1 MRMLRFGL
9 QLVLA
14 LVIAAAA
21 PLSATADIAPGYIV
35 PFAKHDMVAA
45 ANPLAAEAGL
55 EMLRAGGSAVDA
67 AIAVQ
72 MVLGLVEP
80 ESSGIG
86 GGAFMLL
93 FDPRTKKTTSF
104 DGREMAPASARA
116 DMFLDANG
124 KPRTKPQ
131 AIPGGLSVGIP
142 GVVSMLEMAHRKY
155 GKLPWAK
162 LFQPAIR
169 LADDGFPVGPK
180 LARTIK
186 AFTRG
191 ADMPDIK
198 AHFYHADGT
207 PLQTGEIYKNPEYA
221 ASLKAIAAG
230 GSKAFYTGEIAQAI
244 VDKVQHAPK
253 NQGGMTLDDLA
264 NFKALER
271 EPVCG
276 DYRIWHLCS
285 MGPPSSGGIAIVQIL
300 GMLQR
305 FPSSQLQPNT
315 LSEAHLYTQASKL
328 AYADRAKYLGDT
340 AFVKV
345 PIAGLLD
352 KGYIA
357 GRAAQID
364 PAHDMGIAVAGDPPE
379 KHAEYAPQ
387 RSPVL
392 HGTSH
397 MTIVDKSGQVIA
409 MTTSVESV
417 FGAEV
422 MVKGFFLNNTL
433 TDFSLDPTLNGLPV
447 ANAPAPGKRPL
458 SAMSPTIVF
467 DKKGDFLL
475 SVGSPGGPAIIGY
488 VAQTLVGMLDGGLTP
503 AQAIALP
510 RQLNLNGPTR
520 LEKSPENDALAPQ
533 LTAMGHSVTVV
544 EGEGSGLHGI
554 KKVKGGYI
562 GGADPRRDG
571 VVIGD

>member
-1 MRMLRFGL
+1 MIQPSR
-9 QLVLA
+9 LA
-14 LVIAAAA
+14 LALLLAVLL
-21 PLSATADIAPGYIV
+21 PFSTRADVSPGYV
-35 PFAKHDMVAA
+35 QPFAKTDMVAA

-86 GGAFMLL
+86 GGAFLL
-93 FDPRTKKTTSF
+93 VHDAKTKKTTSF
-104 DGREMAPASARA
+104 DGREVAPASARP
-116 DMFLDANG
+116 DMFLAPDG
-124 KPRTKPQ
+124 KPRTKAQ

-142 GVVSMLEMAHRKY
+142 GVVGMLEMAHKKY

-162 LFQPAIR
+162 LFEPAIK
-169 LADDGFPVGPK
+169 LADNGFPVGPK

-186 AFTRG
+186 NFTRG
-191 ADMPDIK
+191 ANMPDIR

-207 PLQTGEIYKNPEYA
+207 PLAEGEIFKNPEYA
-221 ASLKAIAAG
+221 ASLRVIAAG
-230 GSKAFYTGEIAQAI
+230 GARAFYTGEIAQAI
-244 VDKVQHAPK
+244 VDKVHNAPV

-264 NFKALER
+264 NFKPLER
-271 EPVCG
+271 EPMCG
-276 DYRIWHLCS
+276 PYRQWRLCS

-305 FPSSQLQPNT
+305 FPSSQLQPKS
-315 LSEAHLYTQASKL
+315 LSEAHLFTQASRL
-328 AYADRAKYLGDT
+328 AYADRAKYVGDT
-340 AFVKV
+340 AFVQV
-345 PIAGLLD
+345 PIAGLLNKD
-352 KGYIA
+352 YLA
-357 GRAAQID
+357 GRAALID
-364 PAHDMGIAVAGDPPE
+364 PAKDMGTAQAGEPPQ
-379 KHAEYAPQ
+379 KRADYAPQ

-397 MTIVDKSGQVIA
+397 MTIVDKNGQVIS

-433 TDFSLDPTLNGLPV
+433 TDFSLDPVLDGKPV
-447 ANAPAPGKRPL
+447 ANAPAAGKRPL

-467 DKKGDFLL
+467 DRNGKFLL

-488 VAQTLVGMLDGGLTP
+488 VTQSLIAMLDGGMTP
-503 AQAIALP
+503 AEAIALP

-533 LTAMGHSVTVV
+533 LTAMGHTVTVV
-544 EGEGSGLHGI
+544 AGEGSGLHGI
-554 KKVKGGYI
+554 KRVPGGYI

>member
-1 MRMLRFGL
+1 MIRTLRLVFIGL
-9 QLVLA
+9 LA
-14 LVIAAAA
+14 LSL
-21 PLSATADIAPGYIV
+21 PLSSRADVSPGYV
-35 PFAKHDMVAA
+35 QPFAKHDMVAA

-55 EMLRAGGSAVDA
+55 EMMRAGGSAVDA

-86 GGAFMLL
+86 GGAFLL
-93 FDPRTKKTTSF
+93 VHDPRSGKTTSF
-104 DGREMAPASARA
+104 DGREVAPASARPG
-116 DMFLDANG
+116 MFLGPDG
-124 KPRTKPQ
+124 KPRTKGE

-142 GVVSMLEMAHRKY
+142 GVVGMLEMAHAKY
-155 GKLPWAK
+155 GKLPWAR
-162 LFQPAIR
+162 LFQPAIK
-169 LADDGFPVGPK
+169 LADSGFPVGPK

-186 AFTRG
+186 GFARG
-191 ADMPDIK
+191 ANMPDIK

-207 PLQTGEIYKNPEYA
+207 PLAEGEIYKNPEYA
-221 ASLKAIAAG
+221 QSLRVIAAG
-230 GSKAFYTGEIAQAI
+230 GSRAFYTGEIAQAI
-244 VDKVQHAPK
+244 VDKVQHAPL
-253 NQGGMTLDDLA
+253 NQGGMTLEDLA
-264 NFKALER
+264 GFKALER
-271 EPVCG
+271 EPMCG
-276 DYRIWHLCS
+276 DYRQWRLCS

-305 FPSSQLQPNT
+305 FPSSQLQPNS
-315 LSEAHLYTQASKL
+315 LSEAHLFTQASRL
-328 AYADRAKYLGDT
+328 AYADRAKYVGDT
-340 AFVKV
+340 AFVQV
-345 PIAGLLD
+345 PIAGLLNKD
-352 KGYIA
+352 YLA
-357 GRAAQID
+357 SRAALID
-364 PAHDMGIAVAGDPPE
+364 PAKDMGTAQAGDPPQ
-379 KHAEYAPQ
+379 KRADYAPQ

-397 MTIVDKSGQVIA
+397 MTIVDKTGQVIS

-433 TDFSLDPTLNGLPV
+433 TDFSLDPELDGKPV

-467 DKKGDFLL
+467 DKEGKFLL
-475 SVGSPGGPAIIGY
+475 SVGSPGGPAIIDY
-488 VAQTLVGMLDGGLTP
+488 VTQSLIAMLDGGMTP

-533 LTAMGHSVTVV
+533 LTAMGHNVTVV
-544 EGEGSGLHGI
+544 AGEGSGLHGI
-554 KKVKGGYI
+554 KRVPGGYI

>member
-1 MRMLRFGL
+1 MRIAR
-9 QLVLA
+9 LVLA
-14 LVIAAAA
+14 AL
-21 PLSATADIAPGYIV
+21 LATALPLASVADVAPGTIQ
-35 PFAKHDMVAA
+35 PFAKTEMIAA

-86 GGAFMLL
+86 GGAFMLVYNPK
-93 FDPRTKKTTSF
+93 DKQTISF
-104 DGREMAPASARA
+104 DGREVAPASATPG
-116 DMFLDANG
+116 MFLDAAG
-124 KPRTKPQ
+124 KARPKPE

-142 GVVSMLEMAHRKY
+142 GVVAMLEMAHQKY
-155 GKLPWAK
+155 GKLPWQR

-169 LADDGFPVGPK
+169 LAENGFPVGPK
-180 LARTIK
+180 LARTIRG
-186 AFTRG
+186 FSRG
-191 ADMPDIK
+191 ANMPDIR

-207 PLQTGEIYKNPEYA
+207 PLAEGEIYKNPEYA
-221 ASLKAIAAG
+221 HSLRLIAAG

-244 VDKVQHAPK
+244 VDKVQHAPV
-253 NQGGMTLDDLA
+253 NPGGMTLSDLA
-264 NFKALER
+264 GFKALER
-271 EPVCG
+271 PPVCG
-276 DYRIWHLCS
+276 DYRVWHLCS

-305 FPSSQLQPNT
+305 FPSSDLQPNT
-315 LSEAHLYTQASKL
+315 LSEAHLFTQASRL
-328 AYADRAKYLGDT
+328 AYADRSKYLGDT
-340 AFVKV
+340 AFVDV

-352 KGYIA
+352 KNYIA
-357 GRAAQID
+357 GRAALID
-364 PAHDMGIAVAGDPPE
+364 PAKDMGTAQAGNPPQ

-397 MTIVDKSGQVIA
+397 MTIVDKTGMVIA

-417 FGAEV
+417 FGSEV

-433 TDFSLDPTLNGLPV
+433 TDFSLDPMLDGKLV
-447 ANAPAPGKRPL
+447 ANAPAAGKRPL

-467 DKKGDFLL
+467 DKDGNFLL
-475 SVGSPGGPAIIGY
+475 SVGSPGGPAIIDF
-488 VAQTLVGMLDGGLTP
+488 VSQTLIAMLDGGMTP

-510 RQLNLNGPTR
+510 RQLNLNGSTR
-520 LEKSPENDALAPQ
+520 LEKSPANDALAPQ
-533 LTAMGHSVTVV
+533 LTAMGHSVVV
-544 EGEGSGLHGI
+544 AGGEASGLHGI
-554 KKVKGGYI
+554 ERVKGGYI

>member
-1 MRMLRFGL
+1 MIRPSR
-9 QLVLA
+9 LA
-14 LVIAAAA
+14 LALLLAVLL
-21 PLSATADIAPGYIV
+21 PFSTRADVSPGYV
-35 PFAKHDMVAA
+35 QPFAKTDMVAA

-86 GGAFMLL
+86 GGAFLL
-93 FDPRTKKTTSF
+93 VHDAKTKKTTSF
-104 DGREMAPASARA
+104 DGREVAPASARP
-116 DMFLDANG
+116 DMFLAPDG
-124 KPRTKPQ
+124 KPRTKAQ

-142 GVVSMLEMAHRKY
+142 GVVGMLEMAHKKY

-162 LFQPAIR
+162 LFEPAIK
-169 LADDGFPVGPK
+169 LADNGFPVGPK
-180 LARTIK
+180 LARTIRN
-186 AFTRG
+186 FTRG
-191 ADMPDIK
+191 ANMPDIR

-207 PLQTGEIYKNPEYA
+207 PLAEGEIFKNPEYA
-221 ASLKAIAAG
+221 ASLRVIAAG
-230 GSKAFYTGEIAQAI
+230 GAKAFYTGEIAQAI
-244 VDKVQHAPK
+244 VDKVHNAPV

-264 NFKALER
+264 TFKPLER
-271 EPVCG
+271 EPMCG
-276 DYRIWHLCS
+276 PYRQWRLCS

-305 FPSSQLQPNT
+305 FSSSQLQPKS
-315 LSEAHLYTQASKL
+315 LSEAHLFTQASRL
-328 AYADRAKYLGDT
+328 AYADRAKYVGDT
-340 AFVKV
+340 AFVQV
-345 PIAGLLD
+345 PIAGLLNKD
-352 KGYIA
+352 YLA
-357 GRAAQID
+357 GRAALID
-364 PAHDMGIAVAGDPPE
+364 PAKDMGTAQAGEPPQ
-379 KHAEYAPQ
+379 KRADYAPQ

-397 MTIVDKSGQVIA
+397 MTIVDKSGQVIS

-433 TDFSLDPTLNGLPV
+433 TDFSLDPVLDGKPV
-447 ANAPAPGKRPL
+447 ANAPAAGKRPL

-467 DKKGDFLL
+467 DGNGKFLL

-488 VAQTLVGMLDGGLTP
+488 VTQSLIAMLDGGMTP
-503 AQAIALP
+503 AEAIALP

-520 LEKSPENDALAPQ
+520 LEKSPENDALAPR
-533 LTAMGHSVTVV
+533 LTAMGHTVTVV
-544 EGEGSGLHGI
+544 AGEGSGLHGI
-554 KKVKGGYI
+554 KRVPGGYI

>member
-1 MRMLRFGL
+1 MRIARLL
-9 QLVLA
+9 LAA
-14 LVIAAAA
+14 LVAASLPLVSAA
-21 PLSATADIAPGYIV
+21 DVAPGYV
-35 PFAKHDMVAA
+35 QPFAKTDMIAA

-86 GGAFMLL
+86 GGAFMLV
-93 FDPRTKKTTSF
+93 FDPKEKKTTSF
-104 DGREMAPASARA
+104 DGREVAPASATPG
-116 DMFLDANG
+116 MFLNAQG
-124 KPRTKPQ
+124 KPRSKGE

-142 GVVSMLEMAHRKY
+142 GVVGMLEMAHRKY
-155 GKLPWAK
+155 GKLPWAR
-162 LFQPAIR
+162 LFQPAIK
-169 LADDGFPVGPK
+169 LADSGFPVGPK
-180 LARTIK
+180 LARTIRN
-186 AFTRG
+186 FTRG
-191 ADMPDIK
+191 ANMPDIR
-198 AHFYHADGT
+198 ARFYHPDGT
-207 PLQTGEIYKNPEYA
+207 PLAEGEIYKNADYA
-221 ASLKAIAAG
+221 QSLRLIAAG
-230 GSKAFYTGEIAQAI
+230 GSKAFYTGEIAAAI
-244 VDKVQHAPK
+244 VDKVQHAPV
-253 NQGGMTLDDLA
+253 NQGGMTLADLA
-264 NFKALER
+264 GFKPLER
-271 EPVCG
+271 APVCG
-276 DYRIWHLCS
+276 DYRIWRLCS

-305 FPSSQLQPNT
+305 FPSPQLQPGT
-315 LSEAHLYTQASKL
+315 LSEAHLFTQASRL

-340 AFVKV
+340 GFVDV

-357 GRAAQID
+357 GRAALID
-364 PAHDMGIAVAGDPPE
+364 PAKDMGTAQAGTPPQ
-379 KHAEYAPQ
+379 KRAEYAPQ

-397 MTIVDKSGQVIA
+397 LTIVDKNGMVIS

-433 TDFSLDPTLNGLPV
+433 TDFSLDPMLDGKPV

-467 DKKGDFLL
+467 DRDGKFLL
-475 SVGSPGGPAIIGY
+475 SVGSPGGPAIIDY
-488 VAQTLVGMLDGGLTP
+488 VTQTLVAMLDGGMMP
-503 AQAIALP
+503 AEAIALP

-520 LEKSPENDALAPQ
+520 LEKSPANDALGPQ
-533 LTAMGHSVTVV
+533 LTAMGHTVV
-544 EGEGSGLHGI
+544 MAGGEGSGLHGI
-554 KKVKGGYI
+554 RKVPGGYV

>member
-1 MRMLRFGL
+1 MRIAR
-9 QLVLA
+9 LVLA
-14 LVIAAAA
+14 AL
-21 PLSATADIAPGYIV
+21 LATALPLASIADVAPGTV
-35 PFAKHDMVAA
+35 QPFAKTDMIAA

-86 GGAFMLL
+86 GGAFMLVYN
-93 FDPRTKKTTSF
+93 PQNKETTSF
-104 DGREMAPASARA
+104 DGREVAPASATPA
-116 DMFLDANG
+116 MFLDAAG
-124 KPRTKPQ
+124 KARPKPE

-142 GVVSMLEMAHRKY
+142 GVVAMLEMAHQKY
-155 GKLPWAK
+155 GKLPWAR
-162 LFQPAIR
+162 LFQPAIK

-180 LARTIK
+180 LARTIRN
-186 AFTRG
+186 FSRG
-191 ADMPDIK
+191 ANMPDIR

-207 PLQTGEIYKNPEYA
+207 PLAEGEIYKNPEYA
-221 ASLKAIAAG
+221 HALRLIAAG

-244 VDKVQHAPK
+244 VDKVQHAPV
-253 NQGGMTLDDLA
+253 NPGGMTLSDLA
-264 NFKALER
+264 GFRALER
-271 EPVCG
+271 PPVCG
-276 DYRIWHLCS
+276 DYRVWHLCS

-305 FPSSQLQPNT
+305 FPSSDLQPNT
-315 LSEAHLYTQASKL
+315 LSEAHLFTQASRL
-328 AYADRAKYLGDT
+328 AYADRSKYLGDT
-340 AFVKV
+340 AFVDV

-352 KGYIA
+352 KNYIA
-357 GRAAQID
+357 SRAALID
-364 PAHDMGIAVAGDPPE
+364 PAKDMGTAQAGNPPQ

-397 MTIVDKSGQVIA
+397 MTIVDKTGMVIA

-417 FGAEV
+417 FGAQV

-433 TDFSLDPTLNGLPV
+433 TDFSLDPMLDGKLV
-447 ANAPAPGKRPL
+447 ANAPAAGKRPL

-467 DKKGDFLL
+467 GKDGNFLL
-475 SVGSPGGPAIIGY
+475 SVGSPGGPAIIDF
-488 VAQTLVGMLDGGLTP
+488 VSQTLVAMLDGGMTP

-510 RQLNLNGPTR
+510 RQLNLNGATR
-520 LEKSPENDALAPQ
+520 LEKSPANDALAPQ
-533 LTAMGHSVTVV
+533 LTAMGHSVVV
-544 EGEGSGLHGI
+544 AGGEASGLHGI
-554 KKVKGGYI
+554 ERTKGGYI

-571 VVIGD
+571 VVVGD

>member
-1 MRMLRFGL
+1 MMRPSR
-9 QLVLA
+9 LA
-14 LVIAAAA
+14 LALLLAVL
-21 PLSATADIAPGYIV
+21 PPFSTSADVSPGYV
-35 PFAKHDMVAA
+35 QPFAKTDMVAA

-86 GGAFMLL
+86 GGAFMLVH
-93 FDPRTKKTTSF
+93 DPKTKKTTSF
-104 DGREMAPASARA
+104 DGREVAPASARP
-116 DMFLDANG
+116 DMFLAPDG
-124 KPRTKPQ
+124 KPRSKAQ

-142 GVVSMLEMAHRKY
+142 GVVGMLEMAHKKY
-155 GKLPWAK
+155 GKLPWAR
-162 LFQPAIR
+162 LFEPAIK
-169 LADDGFPVGPK
+169 LADNGFPVGPK
-180 LARTIK
+180 LARTIRN
-186 AFTRG
+186 FSRG
-191 ADMPDIK
+191 ANMPDIR

-207 PLQTGEIYKNPEYA
+207 PLAEGEVFKNPEYA
-221 ASLKAIAAG
+221 ASLRAIAAG
-230 GSKAFYTGEIAQAI
+230 GARAFYTGEIAQAI
-244 VDKVQHAPK
+244 VDKVHNAPV

-264 NFKALER
+264 NFKPLER
-271 EPVCG
+271 EPMCG
-276 DYRIWHLCS
+276 PYRAWRLCS

-305 FPSSQLQPNT
+305 FPSSQLQPKS
-315 LSEAHLYTQASKL
+315 LSEAHLFTQASRL
-328 AYADRAKYLGDT
+328 AYADRAKYVGDT
-340 AFVKV
+340 AFVQV
-345 PIAGLLD
+345 PIAGLLNKD
-352 KGYIA
+352 YLA
-357 GRAAQID
+357 GRAALID
-364 PAHDMGIAVAGDPPE
+364 PTKDMGTAQAGEPPQ
-379 KHAEYAPQ
+379 KRADYAPQ

-397 MTIVDKSGQVIA
+397 MTIVDKNGQVIS

-433 TDFSLDPTLNGLPV
+433 TDFSLDPVLDGKPV
-447 ANAPAPGKRPL
+447 ANAPAAGKRPL

-467 DKKGDFLL
+467 DKDGKFLL

-488 VAQTLVGMLDGGLTP
+488 VTQSLIAMLDGGMTP
-503 AQAIALP
+503 AEAIALP

-544 EGEGSGLHGI
+544 AGEGSGLHGI
-554 KKVKGGYI
+554 KRVPGGYI

>member
-1 MRMLRFGL
+1 MRNLR
-9 QLVLA
+9 LVLA
-14 LVIAAAA
+14 CLLA
-21 PLSATADIAPGYIV
+21 LSLPSSADVSPGYV
-35 PFAKHDMVAA
+35 QPFAKHDMVAA

-86 GGAFMLL
+86 GGAFMLVH
-93 FDPRTKKTTSF
+93 DPKTEMTTSF
-104 DGREMAPASARA
+104 DGREVAPSSARPE
-116 DMFLDANG
+116 MFLGPDG
-124 KPRTKPQ
+124 KPRSKGQ

-142 GVVSMLEMAHRKY
+142 GVVAMLEMAHKKY

-162 LFQPAIR
+162 LFQPAIKF
-169 LADDGFPVGPK
+169 ADNGFPVGPK
-180 LARTIK
+180 LARTIRD
-186 AFTRG
+186 FSRG
-191 ADMPDIK
+191 ANMPDIK
-198 AHFYHADGT
+198 AHFYHPDGT
-207 PLQTGEIYKNPEYA
+207 PLAQGEIYKNPEYA
-221 ASLKAIAAG
+221 ASLRLIAAG

-244 VDKVQHAPK
+244 VDKVHNAPV
-253 NQGGMTLDDLA
+253 NQGGMNLEDLA
-264 NFKALER
+264 NFQAQER
-271 EPVCG
+271 EPMCG
-276 DYRIWHLCS
+276 PYRQWRLCS

-300 GMLQR
+300 GMLQH
-305 FPSSQLQPNT
+305 FPSAQLQPNT
-315 LSEAHLYTQASKL
+315 LSEAHLFTQASKL
-328 AYADRAKYLGDT
+328 AYADRAKYVGDT
-340 AFVKV
+340 AFVQV
-345 PIAGLLD
+345 PIAGLLNPD
-352 KGYIA
+352 YIA
-357 GRAAQID
+357 SRAKLID
-364 PAHDMGIAVAGDPPE
+364 PAKDMGMAQAGDPPQ
-379 KHAEYAPQ
+379 KRADYAPQ

-397 MTIVDKSGQVIA
+397 MTIVDKTGQVIS

-433 TDFSLDPTLNGLPV
+433 TDFSLDPVLDGKPV
-447 ANAPAPGKRPL
+447 ANAPAAGKRPL

-467 DKKGDFLL
+467 DKDGKFLL
-475 SVGSPGGPAIIGY
+475 SLGSPGGPAIIDY
-488 VAQTLVGMLDGGLTP
+488 VTQSLIAMLDGGMTP
-503 AQAIALP
+503 GQAIALP

-544 EGEGSGLHGI
+544 AGEGSGLHGI
-554 KKVKGGYI
+554 KRVPGGYI